1 METTVLTL
9 TTHLAN
15 IGSVLDSAAGWV
27 TTCTGMIT
35 GSPLLYVPC
44 IMGVGL
50 VGINIIKRF
59 V

>member
-1 METTVLTL
+1 MESAALTL

-15 IGSVLDSAAGWV
+15 IGSVLNSAAGWV

-50 VGINIIKRF
+50 IAINIIKRF

>member
-1 METTVLTL
+1 METTALTL
-9 TTHLAN
+9 ATHLTN
-15 IGSVLDSAAGWV
+15 IGSVLTSAAGWV
-27 TTCTGMIT
+27 TTCAGMIT
-35 GSPLLYVPC
+35 GSPLLYVPS